1 MGKDRVLRRIVL
13 LQAVCMVVLA
23 VVVITRVL
31 APQGSGKNEGGE
43 QEENPDLQEKGS
55 AIAATVGD
63 ETITWQEFESRLK
76 DQYGDTVLHT
86 LMARSAIRQEAAA
99 SGLAV
104 DESELAQELQST
116 MEGYESEEQYYKEMK
131 QSLGLTPEEIR
142 EDAKYKLL
150 LEKIATRDIVIS
162 DEELESYIADH
173 QAQFASGIQLR
184 LAWIVTEGEQA
195 ARELLGRLES
205 GADFGELAQSESIDQ
220 DTASGGGELGWIEQ
234 DDPFFEQDVL
244 LAASSL
250 DPGEVTGP
258 IPVEGGQAIVRLEDR
273 REEKTMDEETV
284 RATARRQLAL
294 EKAESLQAIEEK
306 LLRKYEAKILVST
319 ATNTDAHT

>member
-43 QEENPDLQEKGS
+43 PEEDMQDKGS
-55 AIAATVGD
+55 SIAATVGD

-86 LMARSAIRQEAAA
+86 LMARAAIRQEAAA
-99 SGLAV
+99 GGLTV
-104 DESELAQELQST
+104 SESELEQELKSM
-116 MEGYESEEQYYKEMK
+116 MEGYESEERYYSEMR

-142 EDAKYKLL
+142 DDAKYKLL
-150 LEKIATRDIVIS
+150 LEKIATRDIAITE
-162 DEELESYIADH
+162 EELEQYVIDQ
-173 QAQFASGIQLR
+173 QAQFTTGIQLR

-195 ARELLGRLES
+195 AEELLEQLEA
-205 GADFGELAQSESIDQ
+205 GAKFDELAASASIDR
-220 DTASGGGELGWIEQ
+220 DTASIGGELGWIEQ

-250 DPGEVTGP
+250 APGEVTGP
-258 IPVEGGQAIVRLEDR
+258 IPVEGGQAIVLLADR
-273 REEKTMDEETV
+273 KEEKAMSEEAV
-284 RATARRQLAL
+284 RSRARKQLAL
-294 EKAESLQAIEEK
+294 EKAESLQDVEEK
-306 LLRKYEAKILVST
+306 LLRKYEAKAMVPG
-319 ATNTDAHT
+319 AAGTDVQT